1 MGKVS
6 PVWIRQNVTF
16 FQFTK
21 APLDGFEQQFGAY
34 LQKEFF
40 MHQRNQAR

>member
-6 PVWIRQNVTF
+6 PVRIRQNVTF

-34 LQKEFF
+34 LQKKLF
-40 MHQRNQAR
+40 MRQRNQTR